1 MSDIVLQISGLT
13 VAYGVVKAV
22 HEIDIAIERGKITTI
37 VGSNGAGKS
46 TIMKALI
53 GLIKASSGSVKLF
66 GEEILGREIYENVD
80 RGLSLV
86 PEGRRLL
93 PSMTVLENL
102 EIGAYRRSDA
112 TAIKRDMERVLTY
125 FPILRE
131 KLSVRASSLSGG
143 QQQMVAVARALM
155 NDPKL
160 LMLDEPSI
168 GLAPSVVDLIGDI
181 IQEISK
187 TGTDILLVEQ
197 NAEMALGIAD
207 YAYIIE
213 NGHITMSGPAA
224 ELARSDAV
232 RQAYLGM

>member
-1 MSDIVLQISGLT
+1 MSDIVLQVSGLS
-13 VAYGVVKAV
+13 VAYGVVEAV
-22 HEIDIAIERGKITTI
+22 HEIDIEIERGRITTI

-53 GLIKASSGSVKLF
+53 GLIKASKGSVKLF

-102 EIGAYRRSDA
+102 EIGAYRRTDA
-112 TAIKRDMERVLTY
+112 AAVKRDMERVLTY

-131 KLSVRASSLSGG
+131 KLPARASSLSGG

-155 NDPKL
+155 NAPKL

-207 YAYIIE
+207 HAYIIE
-213 NGHITMSGPAA
+213 NGRITMSGPAA
-224 ELARSDAV
+224 DLARSDEV